1 MSCFSDGQLEEDSEH
16 EDFGVPII
24 KLKDFIL
31 TKKLE
36 ATEKNSSSFN
46 EQDLTSGQQNQ
57 PYNTIRDNKFFNKF
71 AIKYNN
77 NLLTRFDEADKQAAE
92 KQLNSSGGAQ

>member
-24 KLKDFIL
+24 RLKDFIL

-46 EQDLTSGQQNQ
+46 E
-57 PYNTIRDNKFFNKF
+57 
-71 AIKYNN
+71 
-77 NLLTRFDEADKQAAE
+77 
-92 KQLNSSGGAQ
+92 